1 MFVKSNKVA
10 IHATHGSACVKI
22 LEISQKTTT
31 MLLGSLHLLHM
42 VKELPCESSVTV
54 QFPSL
59 SDDDRCCAFFLFA
72 ATSRTFDDFLA

>member
-1 MFVKSNKVA
+1 
-10 IHATHGSACVKI
+10 
-22 LEISQKTTT
+22 